1 METIYDR
8 IKRLRVARNM
18 SQDELARRVGYS
30 GRSAISKVELG
41 LRDITQT
48 MMLKYAAALGTTP
61 TYLIYGDE
69 PGPRPKYRRGSC
81 LAVTGTVAAGNGA
94 YAEENI
100 IGWET
105 VDEKYASDEYYYL
118 LVSGDSMD
126 PEIKDGDF
134 VLVHR
139 QEEVESGTLGIVII
153 DNEDGVVKKV
163 VYGEDSITLV
173 SFNPYFP
180 ARVFAGADA
189 ERVRVVGKVI
199 ESKRKF
205 V

>member
-1 METIYDR
+1 MATIYDR
-8 IKRLRVARNM
+8 IRELRLARNM
-18 SQDELARRVGYS
+18 SQVELARRVGYA
-30 GRSAISKVELG
+30 GKSAISKVENG
-41 LRDITQT
+41 ERNINQS
-48 MMLKYAAALGTTP
+48 MIVKFAIALGTTP
-61 TYLIYGDE
+61 SYLLFGNE
-69 PGPRPKYRRGSC
+69 GNKVVRGSC